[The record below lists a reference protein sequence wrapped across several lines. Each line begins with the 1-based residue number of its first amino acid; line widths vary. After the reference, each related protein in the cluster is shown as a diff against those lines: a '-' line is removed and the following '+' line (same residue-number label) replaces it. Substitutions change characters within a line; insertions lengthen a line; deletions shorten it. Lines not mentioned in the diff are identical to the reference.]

1 MSDLF
6 TITDTRHGQMVV
18 LSHDNYIGRSLIE
31 YGEWTE
37 QEFDVMAQALRPG
50 DVVADIGANVGSIT
64 IPMALK
70 VGAEGCVYSFEPQ
83 PRIFQLLAANTVLT
97 GATNARLFH
106 AGCSAEA
113 GSVDIPEIG
122 YQKEFN
128 YGALKLAD
136 LSSMAAEMRAQQS
149 QVMVRRVPL
158 VRFDDVFDHDRLKLM
173 KIDVEGMEI
182 DVLRGAQ
189 KSIERFR
196 PVLYVENEFA
206 DLSPALVGAL
216 FDLGYDAWWHMASCF
231 NPANFRGRKDN
242 IFGSAGCLN
251 MLCVPKENAATINGL
266 TKLQSVDEH
275 PRRAA

>member
-6 TITDTRHGQMVV
+6 TITDTRYGQMVV

-64 IPMALK
+64 IPLALK

-106 AGCSAEA
+106 AGCGADTGA
-113 GSVDIPEIG
+113 IDIPEIG

-128 YGALKLAD
+128 YGALKLED
-136 LSSMAAEMRAQQS
+136 LNAMAAEMRGQS
-149 QVMVRRVPL
+149 GETLIRRVPIM
-158 VRFDDVFDHDRLKLM
+158 RFDDVFDHNRLKLM
-173 KIDVEGMEI
+173 KIDVEGMEV
-182 DVLRGAQ
+182 DVLCGAQ
-189 KSIERFR
+189 KSIEKFR

-206 DLSPALVGAL
+206 DRSSALLTAL
-216 FDLGYDAWWHMASCF
+216 FDLGYDAWWHLASCY
-231 NPANFRGRKDN
+231 NPKNFRGRADN
-242 IFGSAGCLN
+242 IFGNAGCLN
-251 MLCVPKENAATINGL
+251 MLCLPRESNAIINGME
-266 TKLQSVDEH
+266 KIVSVHDH

>member
-18 LSHDNYIGRSLIE
+18 LSQDNYIGRSLIE

-37 QEFDVMAQALRPG
+37 QEFDVMAQAVKPG

-64 IPMALK
+64 IPLALK
-70 VGAEGCVYSFEPQ
+70 VGSAGCVYAFEPQ
-83 PRIFQLLAANTVLT
+83 PRIFQLLATNTVLT

-106 AGCSAEA
+106 AGCGAQS
-113 GSVDIPEIG
+113 GNVDIPEIG

-136 LSSMAAEMRAQQS
+136 LDAMAAQMRTES
-149 QVMVRRVPL
+149 RESIIRRVPI
-158 VRFDDVFDHDRLKLM
+158 VRFDDVFDHKRLKLM
-173 KIDVEGMEI
+173 KIDVEGMEV
-182 DVLRGAQ
+182 DVLKGAQ
-189 KSIERFR
+189 KSIEQYR

-206 DLSPALVGAL
+206 DRSPELLTAL
-216 FDLGYDAWWHMASCF
+216 FDLGYDAWWHLASCY
-231 NPANFRGRKDN
+231 NPNNFRGRTDN
-242 IFGSAGCLN
+242 IFGNAGCLN
-251 MLCVPKENAATINGL
+251 MLCLPRESQAIINGM
-266 TKLQSVDEH
+266 TKVGSIHEH